1 MPGVPKIG
9 IPGTKTR
16 VNRAWCPSNGTPG
29 TAPFPTLLLP
39 DDGKRYHNYYD
50 NFMIISTFAEK
61 NEAMRVL
68 MNRDLLDLYES
79 GRSRA
84 YKEVARNSELMEGF
98 RRAVRMM
105 TLVTSVAELRRFSY
119 LHYEQL
125 KYQWSG
131 FSSVRLSNSY
141 VHRLIFKETDNGL
154 QVELIDINDTH
165 YGNKR

>member
-1 MPGVPKIG
+1 MQTGHTAKSQKIDKQAVRKSRRAQRLDFDKKYHTCYDKS
-9 IPGTKTR
+9 TKKT
-16 VNRAWCPSNGTPG
+16 
-29 TAPFPTLLLP
+29 
-39 DDGKRYHNYYD
+39 
-50 NFMIISTFAEK
+50 TFAEK

-79 GRSRA
+79 GRSKA
-84 YKEVARNSELMEGF
+84 YKDVARNSELMEGF

-105 TLVTSVAELRRFSY
+105 TLVTSAAELGGFSY

-131 FSSVRLSNSY
+131 FSSVRLSNRY
-141 VHRLIFKETDNGL
+141 VHRLIFKETDDGL
-154 QVELIDINDTH
+154 QVEIIDINNTH